1 MANVKEE
8 VIVAIPDHSINSTIA
23 MSTTSEGSI
32 SSDSVES
39 RGSKR
44 KHDSDSDDPH
54 SKSCKTDYAPQSSS
68 VVILEDSSAPTSKEM
83 VQQSVK
89 TVLQTWG
96 TVLPVHPDHFLH
108 AMLTSRGYETSK
120 IPSMQM
126 KQMRTPTMKQIM
138 DYDNELVWA
147 IRNSDLPKIRYLWST
162 GRSMSACNRFC
173 ESIVHM
179 ACRRADRDVIEFILS
194 HGGEIDL
201 VDDYGRTPLHDA
213 CWRKSPRFDVVTI
226 LMDKNIDLIR
236 YSDARGS
243 TPLKY
248 CREEHWLHW
257 CAYLYNQREKYWAP
271 MPGFEESS
279 KALQS
284 APSISAK
291 AMEILSAPQQEP
303 QSSSNRTYQA
313 NNQNAGVEERKNVD
327 PSTICSSETT
337 TL

>member
-1 MANVKEE
+1 
-8 VIVAIPDHSINSTIA
+8 
-23 MSTTSEGSI
+23 
-32 SSDSVES
+32 
-39 RGSKR
+39 
-44 KHDSDSDDPH
+44 
-54 SKSCKTDYAPQSSS
+54 
-68 VVILEDSSAPTSKEM
+68 
-83 VQQSVK
+83 
-89 TVLQTWG
+89 
-96 TVLPVHPDHFLH
+96 
-108 AMLTSRGYETSK
+108 
-120 IPSMQM
+120 
-126 KQMRTPTMKQIM
+126 MKQIM

-162 GRSMSACNRFC
+162 GRRCAHYLAYLSPRNYLSPNSCTCLFNSMSACNRFC

-213 CWRKSPRFDVVTI
+213 CWRVSPRFDVVTI
-226 LMDKNIDLIR
+226 LMDKNTDLIR

-291 AMEILSAPQQEP
+291 AIEILSAPHQESQP
-303 QSSSNRTYQA
+303 ASNSTHQS
-313 NNQNAGVEERKNVD
+313 NNQNAGVEEQKNVD
-327 PSTICSSETT
+327 HSPVCSSETT
-337 TL
+337 TS